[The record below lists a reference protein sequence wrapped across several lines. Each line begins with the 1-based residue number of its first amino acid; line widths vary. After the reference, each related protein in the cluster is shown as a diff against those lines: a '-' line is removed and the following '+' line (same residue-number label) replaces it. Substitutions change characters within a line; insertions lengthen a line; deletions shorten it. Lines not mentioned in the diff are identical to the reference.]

1 MTADDL
7 NWILSAFNIDLE
19 LPEVFDVF
27 DQFIDPGYTGSHTYS
42 ETHQLF
48 EIKACKMI
56 TDTFGIPIGD
66 HCSLQVN
73 AVASPTL
80 KQAPGNNAKVQYCRD
95 IVTPAGSRI
104 PCAVNVGTEKSFVW
118 NSSNPSFIDKLPCVS
133 SQTGLGLRVKDLAAD
148 IDIESIAIDISID
161 FNVNLTSWGA
171 GWDVATLTIPTGI
184 DLIDTNG

>member
-1 MTADDL
+1 VTADDL

-104 PCAVNVGTEKSFVW
+104 PDPVCRERGHGEVFRVEQLQPVVHRQASVRVEPDW
-118 NSSNPSFIDKLPCVS
+118 ARAPSERP
-133 SQTGLGLRVKDLAAD
+133 RR
-148 IDIESIAIDISID
+148 
-161 FNVNLTSWGA
+161 
-171 GWDVATLTIPTGI
+171 
-184 DLIDTNG
+184 